1 MDKPTPEELWD
12 LKKKKIEEFLADPRT
27 MGGRDRVWQHIRV
40 QYPSI
45 TRRDVAK
52 VLAEDPTHQM
62 HRPLNKRVTTR
73 PIIVKGPGK
82 IAQID
87 LIDFQKIAGYNGA
100 KRYILTYVDLFSKL
114 CNARSIPNKQ
124 QTTVI
129 KALMEILAD
138 MPPSWRPSV
147 IQADNGS
154 EFQAGMAAA
163 LAKQNIKMIH
173 SQPYQPRSQGAIERL
188 NRTLKSAIFELM
200 TRLDDKRYI
209 DFLPSL
215 IENFNSSI
223 HTSTGYKPLDIMK
236 AMPLSADVIEKIHSR
251 MLRRVKEPTSDK
263 VFSIGDYVRVA
274 LTTESAIRKQT
285 FRKKI
290 DANWSPIV
298 YQIYAISAP
307 ETAGTQ
313 PQFLLFNLQTNRKST
328 KRYWNYQLQ
337 MASEPTEEEQ
347 KDDDS
352 VIDDAEEDED
362 EEEKKEEDA
371 PVPARRSGRA
381 YAPSAAALC
390 NFARD

>member
-12 LKKKKIEEFLADPRT
+12 LKKKNIQEFLADPRT

-114 CNARSIPNKQ
+114 CNARAIPNKQ

-138 MPPSWRPSV
+138 MHPSWRPSV

-154 EFQAGMAAA
+154 EFQAGMQAA
-163 LAKQNIKMIH
+163 LAKL
-173 SQPYQPRSQGAIERL
+173 L
-188 NRTLKSAIFELM
+188 NRILK
-200 TRLDDKRYI
+200 
-209 DFLPSL
+209 
-215 IENFNSSI
+215 
-223 HTSTGYKPLDIMK
+223 
-236 AMPLSADVIEKIHSR
+236 
-251 MLRRVKEPTSDK
+251 
-263 VFSIGDYVRVA
+263 
-274 LTTESAIRKQT
+274 
-285 FRKKI
+285 
-290 DANWSPIV
+290 
-298 YQIYAISAP
+298 
-307 ETAGTQ
+307 
-313 PQFLLFNLQTNRKST
+313 
-328 KRYWNYQLQ
+328 
-337 MASEPTEEEQ
+337 
-347 KDDDS
+347 
-352 VIDDAEEDED
+352 
-362 EEEKKEEDA
+362 
-371 PVPARRSGRA
+371 
-381 YAPSAAALC
+381 
-390 NFARD
+390 